1 MQTGRRRWASI
12 LTLLVAFAMI
22 VAACGG
28 DDDTTSGTDTTAA
41 ATSDATTTTAGSG
54 GDTATTTTSSEG
66 AGATDVMAPED
77 FQIGM
82 ILVGPQN
89 DTGWSQ
95 AHFEAGEYVMAQ
107 LGLPAGNLIVLD
119 KMNTADRPETTIE
132 AVVDDM
138 IAQGADL
145 IFATS
150 DDMKDGIEA
159 AAEQHPD
166 VPMIWSSGDSAWA
179 DGKAYRP
186 DLTNL
191 GNVMGQMEFGKM
203 IAGCAAALTTDTGR
217 ISYLGPLINDETRRL
232 VNSAYLGASY
242 CWENVRGEDPADLGF
257 EVKWIGFWFNIPGFT
272 LDPTQVTNEFLAAG
286 SDVIVSGIDTTEA
299 LVRAGQAGAAGD
311 AVFAIPYDFESACD
325 EAPDVCLGVPYFN
338 WGPSYLDIATSV
350 IDGSYVAEWQWLPP
364 DWADLNNQDTSAI
377 GWLNGPALSADAAT
391 QLQEFIA
398 GLGSGE
404 IVLFSGPLNFQ
415 DGSTFLADG
424 ETATPFQI
432 WYTEQL
438 LEGIEGASAAE

>member
-1 MQTGRRRWASI
+1 
-12 LTLLVAFAMI
+12 
-22 VAACGG
+22 
-28 DDDTTSGTDTTAA
+28 
-41 ATSDATTTTAGSG
+41 
-54 GDTATTTTSSEG
+54 
-66 AGATDVMAPED
+66 
-77 FQIGM
+77 
-82 ILVGPQN
+82 
-89 DTGWSQ
+89 
-95 AHFEAGEYVMAQ
+95 
-107 LGLPAGNLIVLD
+107 
-119 KMNTADRPETTIE
+119 
-132 AVVDDM
+132 VVDDM